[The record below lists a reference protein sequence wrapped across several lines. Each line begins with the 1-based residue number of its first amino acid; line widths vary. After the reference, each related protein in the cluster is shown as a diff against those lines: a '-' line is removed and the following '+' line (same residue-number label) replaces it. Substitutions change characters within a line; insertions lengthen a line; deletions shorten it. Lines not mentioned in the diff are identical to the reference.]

1 MVWGSGWCDGMTVG
15 HGMFFPVV
23 SLILGG
29 TVRQN
34 VVSWLIW
41 GWVKF
46 QGPDGRRQ
54 TYLKFGQV
62 REFCPDWSVGTNGP
76 SNHSRGKELELDWS
90 MSGLVICNQGGHP
103 WVLPKSYGKGWFFAV
118 SWFSEH
124 KRRGR
129 FFYHSCFLGS
139 QGSCKIQD
147 CQKKEVVIL
156 KRVVGGGHTEKV
168 TFEQRPKPEDIKD
181 IREGTLGRKNSNA
194 KPKEL
199 LGLICWRNTK
209 EFSVAGEEWD

>member
-1 MVWGSGWCDGMTVG
+1 MWWNDSRSRNVFPCGQSHIGRDSKAECCILADLRVGQISRPWWKETNLPKVWSGRV
-15 HGMFFPVV
+15 
-23 SLILGG
+23 L
-29 TVRQN
+29 
-34 VVSWLIW
+34 
-41 GWVKF
+41 
-46 QGPDGRRQ
+46 
-54 TYLKFGQV
+54 
-62 REFCPDWSVGTNGP
+62 CPDWSVGTNGP

-118 SWFSEH
+118 NWFSEH